1 MDAVP
6 LIEPSALVRAITD
19 LGAPVVV
26 GISGFGGSGK
36 STLATWLTQ
45 NVPGCV
51 RVRGD
56 DFLDPTLSQRRS
68 NDWNGVDRARLTREV
83 LDPFRRGERGQHRPY
98 DWSQR
103 RLADAVPNPEGS
115 VLVVDLVGLFHP
127 EVINRFDI
135 RVWID
140 LDLATATERGLA
152 RDAAMGRDHRDLW
165 RTVWVPN
172 EEDFERSFSP
182 RETATHLL
190 RDEPGRPL
198 AAALD

>member
-1 MDAVP
+1 MNAVP
-6 LIEPSALVRAITD
+6 VIEPSALVRAITG

-36 STLATWLTQ
+36 STLATWLTHS
-45 NVPGCV
+45 VPGCV

-56 DFLDPTLSQRRS
+56 DFLDPTLSHRRS
-68 NDWNGVDRARLTREV
+68 SDWNGVDRARLTREV
-83 LDPFRRGERGQHRPY
+83 LDPFLRGERGQHRPY

-103 RLADAVPNPEGS
+103 RLADPVPNPEGS

-127 EVINRFDI
+127 EVCDRFAI
-135 RVWID
+135 RVWMD
-140 LDLATATERGLA
+140 LDLATATMRGLA

-165 RTVWVPN
+165 HDVWVPN

-182 RETATHLL
+182 RDAATHLL
-190 RDEPGRPL
+190 SDNPGRPL
-198 AAALD
+198 AMAMD